1 MKKILLGIILY
12 LFIQI
17 SVHAATIVTKNNVA
31 KLYVATFNRAP
42 DAPGL
47 TYWVETAGLSLE
59 DVAKSFFDQ
68 SETQTKYKPGLSNT
82 AFVSAV
88 YQNLFNRTA
97 DKEGLTYWVKELDS
111 GRVEKSVFILAIIN
125 GAKDTS
131 NFGNDKT
138 ILTNKTTVGLAF
150 ADAGLENTSDAA
162 HILSGVTDDK
172 QTVTNAI
179 NTYIPTTLSTQTTI
193 DVLVLYDADVNNLYS
208 DVPSRVNQL
217 FSVTNNIYKDSKL
230 DVRINMKN
238 ILLYDA
244 QTSPA
249 LDEIA
254 NDATVQ
260 SLRDQNNADIVLI
273 YQENKEN
280 GFGLCGI
287 AYKASAYD
295 EAFQFKDGMFA
306 NVYINCPSDTTAHE
320 LGHNMGLNHS
330 HLQDGNA
337 VSPFNYGLGH
347 GINGKFATVMA
358 YAFEF
363 NTDNQV
369 DKFSSPDYECLPGFP
384 CGIAIG
390 QNGEAHATKV
400 IEVTAPKIAELY

>member
-1 MKKILLGIILY
+1 MSKPILIIVLAIFLQSTLY
-12 LFIQI
+12 ASQ
-17 SVHAATIVTKNNVA
+17 ATQENVA

-42 DAPGL
+42 DSAGL
-47 TYWVETAGLSLE
+47 NYWVQNAGLSLE
-59 DVAKSFFDQ
+59 GVAKSFFDQ
-68 SETQTKYKPGLSNT
+68 PETQTKYKPGLANT
-82 AFVSAV
+82 EFVASV

-97 DKEGLTYWVKELDS
+97 DSAGLNYWVNELDS
-111 GRVEKSVFILAIIN
+111 GRVDKSVFILAVIN
-125 GAKDTS
+125 GAQDTS

-150 ADAGLENTSDAA
+150 ADAGLDDTTDAIN
-162 HILSGVTDDK
+162 ILSEVTDDA
-172 QTVTNAI
+172 QTVTDAI
-179 NTYIPTTLSTQTTI
+179 NTYIDTTPSAQTTI

-208 DVPSRVNQL
+208 DVSSRVNQL

-238 ILLYDA
+238 ILFYDA

-254 NDATVQ
+254 NDTAVQ
-260 SLRDQNNADIVLI
+260 TLREQNNADIVLL

-287 AYKASAYD
+287 AYKASLYD
-295 EAFQFKDGMFA
+295 EAFQFKNAMFA

-320 LGHNMGLNHS
+320 IGHNMGLSHS

-337 VSPFNYGLGH
+337 VTPFNYGLGH
-347 GINGKFATVMA
+347 GIDGKFATVMA

-369 DKFSSPDYECLPGFP
+369 DKFSSPDYECVPGFP
-384 CGIAIG
+384 CGIAVG
-390 QNGEAHATKV
+390 QSGEAHATKV